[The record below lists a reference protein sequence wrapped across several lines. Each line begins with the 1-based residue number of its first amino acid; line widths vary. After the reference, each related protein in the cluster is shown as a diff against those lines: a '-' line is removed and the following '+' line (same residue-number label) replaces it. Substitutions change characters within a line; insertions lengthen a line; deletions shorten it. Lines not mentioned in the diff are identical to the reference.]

1 MLGLCFMASASA
13 TALTFD
19 MLRLSPAPSRPQ
31 SARKSPRDF
40 PAHILGDVHLPNS
53 ADRAIG
59 GAVSAGLNPI
69 IDAKGNIPPA
79 MLAGIE
85 TLVGGGAAAALGF
98 NAQGAATA
106 AQNEMLNN
114 YLNHVQT
121 ANFVASLK
129 SCAPSDTACISQ
141 VTASYQSISTQQQR
155 DAQNC
160 NTVMGCA
167 TIKND
172 TLSGYGISASDAQ
185 SYCQGNATCMVFAT
199 GLANQ
204 DVAAKSIATTNWNDV
219 SIAVY
224 MQNAQQALISSRFS
238 PATAAVLSAATPLDA
253 AGATQAITGSSASSG
268 PKVPQNLLPFTN
280 PPQAPVIPSD
290 WVSRPGRTPG
300 SIIYCPPGT
309 DPSVAGSTYIRVMS
323 PGHTPVPGLEN
334 GYWTSAVNGQ
344 SIPLTD
350 RRGRPKGILIF
361 IFPLTLC
368 RRLGN

>member
-1 MLGLCFMASASA
+1 MLGLCFVASASA

-40 PAHILGDVHLPNS
+40 PAHVLGDVHLPNS

-69 IDAKGNIPPA
+69 TDANGNIPPA

-106 AQNEMLNN
+106 AQNETLNN

-219 SIAVY
+219 SNAVY

-253 AGATQAITGSSASSG
+253 AGAT
-268 PKVPQNLLPFTN
+268 
-280 PPQAPVIPSD
+280 
-290 WVSRPGRTPG
+290 
-300 SIIYCPPGT
+300 
-309 DPSVAGSTYIRVMS
+309 
-323 PGHTPVPGLEN
+323 
-334 GYWTSAVNGQ
+334 
-344 SIPLTD
+344 
-350 RRGRPKGILIF
+350 
-361 IFPLTLC
+361 
-368 RRLGN
+368 